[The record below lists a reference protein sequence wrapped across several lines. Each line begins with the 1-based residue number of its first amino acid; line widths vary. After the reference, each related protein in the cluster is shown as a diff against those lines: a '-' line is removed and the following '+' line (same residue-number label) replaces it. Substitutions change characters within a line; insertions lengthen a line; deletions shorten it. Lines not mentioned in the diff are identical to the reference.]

1 MNHHYYTAKF
11 AFVFSGHLP
20 LIKDISS
27 IITTVGQQKLCK
39 KTSLFLC
46 QQQQRWKERQKTE
59 MDSLPQPSKLLS
71 VQVVPFKSLL
81 KARANI
87 WMQLFTEQVSVA
99 LPPCLPLL
107 TKQELSS
114 KKLGNITSLE
124 APQCITYL
132 LFSQPP

>member
-46 QQQQRWKERQKTE
+46 QQQQRWKERQKPKWIHCL
-59 MDSLPQPSKLLS
+59 SFPNSSVSKW
-71 VQVVPFKSLL
+71 SLL
-81 KARANI
+81 KA
-87 WMQLFTEQVSVA
+87 F
-99 LPPCLPLL
+99 
-107 TKQELSS
+107 
-114 KKLGNITSLE
+114 
-124 APQCITYL
+124 
-132 LFSQPP
+132 